1 MLNNINKSIPIFTLT
16 FVSVLLLFNRP
27 FVGIYIFGI
36 RLGELI
42 IAGSLFLAVVIP
54 AIFLFSKTLKIN
66 KEYRFLTIIY
76 GIIGIFFLASILYH
90 QTSIFSTYTYKTSS
104 YIWSLGFL
112 MLGIYSTKINFNKF
126 YIAIFSATLFVIY
139 LVAIF
144 DFPNF
149 IQSIFLNYSDKYGPH
164 KAADIVLFLV
174 IYLTYLN
181 NYFKKSLTSL
191 TVNLFVF
198 SLFLPLLLEVQ

>member
-104 YIWSLGFL
+104 YIWTIGYFYFSLIAFNNFQKLEKYKNYFL
-112 MLGIYSTKINFNKF
+112 PVFMVLPFIHY
-126 YIAIFSATLFVIY
+126 IFSTGY
-139 LVAIF
+139 
-144 DFPNF
+144 FPNF
-149 IQSIFLNYSDKYGPH
+149 IIDF
-164 KAADIVLFLV
+164 
-174 IYLTYLN
+174 
-181 NYFKKSLTSL
+181 FKSST
-191 TVNLFVF
+191 F
-198 SLFLPLLLEVQ
+198 EE